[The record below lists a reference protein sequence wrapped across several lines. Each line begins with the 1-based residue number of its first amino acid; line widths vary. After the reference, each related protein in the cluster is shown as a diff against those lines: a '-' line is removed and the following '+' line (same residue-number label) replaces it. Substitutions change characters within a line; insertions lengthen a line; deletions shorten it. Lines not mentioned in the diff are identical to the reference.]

1 MDMNGPDG
9 PPSRRMSPEQERR
22 ATLPKAKPGG
32 RGPRTGRVRSI
43 GNVEIPQE
51 AFLAIL
57 KVEG

>member
-1 MDMNGPDG
+1 VT
-9 PPSRRMSPEQERR
+9 PEGAR
-22 ATLPKAKPGG
+22 
-32 RGPRTGRVRSI
+32 PRTGRVKAI

>member
-1 MDMNGPDG
+1 M
-9 PPSRRMSPEQERR
+9 RPEQERR
-22 ATLPKAKPGG
+22 PTVRNAH
-32 RGPRTGRVRSI
+32 GPEGVRPRKGRVKAI